1 MEVRA
6 LFGRFVWRRVNIDD
20 ITIHP
25 SRGSRIKPALKV
37 CEHNRVA
44 HASKSINISTFVY
57 LWNRVTTLNVLP
69 KYSSMLYCCNLSA
82 GVALNARFTTNW
94 LCAKNNYIY
103 TWQEQSIIEWIEWL
117 RRGTGFPLLGNLSLD
132 WEFLQPLGKNLGI
145 WCVWGFFGEIALFWD
160 WTGKRCGLDTPNPAF
175 LSGIKNDIVIQLS
188 VSGLCLY
195 LLPGSVIKR
204 V

>member
-69 KYSSMLYCCNLSA
+69 KYSSMLYWCNLSA

-94 LCAKNNYIY
+94 MCAKNNYIY
-103 TWQEQSIIEWIEWL
+103 VARTINNRVNRVIATWN
-117 RRGTGFPLLGNLSLD
+117 RVPTFG
-132 WEFLQPLGKNLGI
+132 EFVPRLGI
-145 WCVWGFFGEIALFWD
+145 SATFGEKSRDLVCLGIFGGNCIVL
-160 WTGKRCGLDTPNPAF
+160 GLNWETLWPRYTKSR
-175 LSGIKNDIVIQLS
+175 LSIW
-188 VSGLCLY
+188 Y
-195 LLPGSVIKR
+195 
-204 V
+204 